1 MWWDVWVVDVRGEG
15 IAFFYLSLSLVYLQQ
30 RKRKGVKCRGEKE
43 RERVRTPDSE
53 KRKKREEKGKD
64 RFIVALSECK
74 FKMTKRNVTGADTND
89 WVAWMHFLFW
99 CYCLDPLVDCS
110 FPFMTL
116 FSFSCP
122 YKCNSFNGVTIPF
135 NHPTPLDDT
144 IVIHYWHEAVIT
156 IAHQSSFC
164 HGCTCII
171 NGLFCASISNI
182 LSKFAVR
189 SSCSFSFGLHV
200 TLILKC

>member
-1 MWWDVWVVDVRGEG
+1 M
-15 IAFFYLSLSLVYLQQ
+15 YLQQ

-144 IVIHYWHEAVIT
+144 ITIHYWHEAVIT
-156 IAHQSSFC
+156 ITHHPHFAMAARVSSMGSFVR
-164 HGCTCII
+164 
-171 NGLFCASISNI
+171 
-182 LSKFAVR
+182 LSVIYCPNLRCGPHARFPLA
-189 SSCSFSFGLHV
+189 CMLHWN
-200 TLILKC
+200 